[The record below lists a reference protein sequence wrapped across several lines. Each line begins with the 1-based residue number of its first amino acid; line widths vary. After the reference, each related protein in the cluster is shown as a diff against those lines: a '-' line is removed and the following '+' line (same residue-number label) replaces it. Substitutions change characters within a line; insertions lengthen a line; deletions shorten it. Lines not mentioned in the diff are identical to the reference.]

1 MTSPIGIGIVTDS
14 IGYQLPIWY
23 QSNPMK
29 DIISH
34 FLT

>member
-1 MTSPIGIGIVTDS
+1 MTSAIGIGIVTDS
-14 IGYQLPIWY
+14 IRY